1 LEMVPML
8 SQSPLTEGPEEAQDA
23 NSMAGSVS
31 AAKRKICILYHPY
44 KNNFA
49 YYPLIPLS
57 K

>member
-1 LEMVPML
+1 ML

-31 AAKRKICILYHPY
+31 VAKRKICILYHPY

-49 YYPLIPLS
+49 YYPLIPLP